1 MAKFA
6 INSTTEIE
14 AAPTVMLDGKQ
25 NQGQHNYHSCKND
38 GQGTGVTVGGIITV
52 A

>member
-1 MAKFA
+1 MAKFT

-14 AAPTVMLDGKQ
+14 AAPTVILDGKQ
-25 NQGQHNYHSCKND
+25 HQRQHNYHSCKND
-38 GQGTGVTVGGIITV
+38 EQGMGVTVGDIITV

>member
-14 AAPTVMLDGKQ
+14 AAPTVILDGKQ
-25 NQGQHNYHSCKND
+25 HQRQHNYHSCKND
-38 GQGTGVTVGGIITV
+38 EQGMGVPVGDIIT
-52 A
+52 AA